1 MSNKL
6 ISQLKELVAAAVI
19 DQATADKISTY
30 YTQKPVE
37 KNNRLNLVYGILGSL
52 LVGLGIIL
60 VIAHNWDELP
70 KTLKTFL
77 AVFPLVLTA
86 LLCIYVMRKKSG
98 ETVWQECAAIL
109 YFFSV
114 GAAMALIAQIYHHE
128 GTYDSFVLNWM
139 IFVLPLVLLMPSYI
153 SSLLTIAI
161 ITTYGFNLLNH
172 SGGYHFPWWYWM
184 VWLIMLGFTFYYRR
198 QKGFSNA
205 YVFLLWF
212 LVISFTVRL
221 SSFAHYYDEFMF
233 ITYAC
238 LFSLVMILGRSTEF
252 AGKSIWQNPLLIIGT
267 LGNLSI
273 LYTLSYDFFWENRLF
288 RPVYTGE
295 IFTSQEMLVTACL
308 MLVAAYFYFK
318 YKANQSFHPLVFTGV
333 LLFIIFFLSFSVSW
347 AGYLFCNLWLVITGL
362 YYVIR
367 GNRLNSLAWLNFG
380 MLIIGILITMRFF
393 DDHLPYLWRGL
404 IMLLFGIG
412 FFAVNY
418 RLIKIK
424 NRQTKQA

>member
-6 ISQLKELVAAAVI
+6 ISQLQELVSASVI
-19 DQATADKISTY
+19 DQSAADKISAY
-30 YTQKPVE
+30 YSQKPVE

-70 KTLKTFL
+70 KMPRTFFAL
-77 AVFPLVLTA
+77 FPLILTA
-86 LLCIYVMRKKSG
+86 LLCIYVMRKKNG
-98 ETVWQECAAIL
+98 ETVWIECSAVL

-114 GAAMALIAQIYHHE
+114 GAAMVLIAQIYHHE
-128 GTYDSFVLNWM
+128 GDYDSFIRNW
-139 IFVLPLVLLMPSYI
+139 IVIVLPLVVLMPSYI
-153 SSLLTIAI
+153 TALLSTAL
-161 ITTYGFNLLNH
+161 ITTYGISLFYG
-172 SGGYHFPWWYWM
+172 SGNYQFPYWYWI

-212 LVISFTVRL
+212 LSLSVIVRL
-221 SSFAHYYDEFMF
+221 SSFAQHYDEIMV
-233 ITYAC
+233 IGYTT
-238 LFSLVMILGRSTEF
+238 LFSLMVILGQSKEF
-252 AGKSIWQNPLLIIGT
+252 DDKSLWQNPLLILGT

-273 LYTLSYDFFWENRLF
+273 FYWLSYDFFWTNLPSRLTF
-288 RPVYTGE
+288 GSKL
-295 IFTSQEMLVTACL
+295 ITSQEMLVNFGL
-308 MLVAAYFYFK
+308 MVIAGFFYIK
-318 YKANQSFHPLVFTGV
+318 NKWNQSFHPAVNAFI
-333 LLFIIFFLSFSVSW
+333 LLFILFFLNSSVSW
-347 AGYLFCNLWLVITGL
+347 AGYLLCNVWLVITGL

-424 NRQTKQA
+424 NQISKQA